1 MQEPK
6 TWREFLGKIIEDPRE
21 KQQLANLLGI
31 NERTLDRWA
40 TGLSSPRSTSH
51 VRQLLTAFPHHR
63 TALSNL
69 MRHDFPDAVE
79 QIDDKNDV
87 FIDEMIKDVPIPFYK
102 RILETYTTAVE
113 PVRAWSI
120 CNLVLQQLTQHLDFD
135 HQGIKALLMQC
146 LTSAET
152 GKVHSLHKLF
162 EHTTNQGDS
171 ENCPFFSGAESL
183 AGLAVMKGVPQVRQ
197 ILPPTDIHSN
207 NAHDL
212 SRFQL
217 RSAAA
222 YPIQRA
228 GRCAGSLL
236 VLSTHV
242 SFFTQARLA
251 LLQHYIHLLTLA
263 FQEQDFFV
271 PTDIAL
277 QPMPTESTQQYMLDK
292 FQERVST
299 IYWQARGYGNT
310 ISWNEAELL
319 AMQQIE
325 AALEQLGQK
334 PQTQSISRE

>member
-21 KQQLANLLGI
+21 KQQLANQLGI

-51 VRQLLTAFPHHR
+51 IRQLLNAFPHHR

-79 QIDDKNDV
+79 QIHDKSEI
-87 FIDEMIKDVPIPFYK
+87 FIDEMIKDVPVPFYK

-146 LTSAET
+146 LISEET
-152 GKVHSLHKLF
+152 GKVHSLRRLF
-162 EHTTNQGDS
+162 EHTTGQGVS
-171 ENCPFFSGAESL
+171 ENCALFSGTESL
-183 AGLAVMKGVPQVRQ
+183 AGMAVTKGVPQIKQ
-197 ILPPTDIHSN
+197 ILLPADIQADNIHN
-207 NAHDL
+207 L
-212 SRFQL
+212 SRFPS

-236 VLSTHV
+236 VISSHA

-263 FQEQDFFV
+263 FQEQDFFA
-271 PTDIAL
+271 PADMAL
-277 QPMPTESTQQYMLDK
+277 QPMPTESIQQRILDK

-299 IYWQARGYGNT
+299 IFWQAREYGT
-310 ISWNEAELL
+310 AMTWTRAELL
-319 AMQQIE
+319 ATQEIE
-325 AALEQLGQK
+325 VALEQLAR
-334 PQTQSISRE
+334 QSQPISKE